1 MRFQHGLQSQALVG
15 DSYFQEK
22 LLLLTFDLLF
32 HLLIEMLDFFIIS
45 SNFPAE
51 MVKAESDEVYAKISL
66 SHRRKSWS
74 LGTRNP
80 PGAVGG
86 KSVQPKLQDQ
96 LLNLAEHRG
105 QQDPLLLSPVITC
118 R

>member
-51 MVKAESDEVYAKISL
+51 IVKAESDEVYAKIYPTEES
-66 SHRRKSWS
+66 
-74 LGTRNP
+74 
-80 PGAVGG
+80 PGAWAPETHLELWVV
-86 KSVQPKLQDQ
+86 VQVSQ
-96 LLNLAEHRG
+96 
-105 QQDPLLLSPVITC
+105 SC
-118 R
+118 RISSSI